1 MHPAARH
8 IAYRQGGQRAGGM
21 NEMVQLSAPTLERAA
36 RAQHHLG
43 DWPLSCGHTLPA
55 AQLTYVQI
63 GALNAERSNLILVP
77 TSYGARP
84 EDLAWLAGPVL
95 DPERWCIVIA
105 GMFGNG
111 ASSSPSHGGMGL
123 AEQGWVVRHRD
134 NVAAQRLLLREVYDV
149 ERIPLI
155 YGWSMGAQQ
164 AYQWA
169 VDHPKAV
176 ERICCVGGTARTSPH
191 NRLFCLSLRQAL
203 TADRHWNGSGFN
215 KPPEQGLRTY
225 ALIYASWAAS
235 QPFFRTIDEPVEEHV
250 ERQWLPH
257 YQRHDPRDL
266 IAMLDTWLAH
276 DVASG
281 GDLTATLGRIQ
292 AQVAVVGGSHDLYFP
307 PADLAAEAAAIP
319 GARFHLIPSKLGHR
333 AGNPHSSPPEQ
344 QQLRAVVEAL
354 LAQPSPL

>member
-1 MHPAARH
+1 MSATAVAR
-8 IAYRQGGQRAGGM
+8 RA
-21 NEMVQLSAPTLERAA
+21 LHA
-36 RAQHHLG
+36 LG
-43 DWPLSCGHTLPA
+43 DLPLAIGRTLPG
-55 AQLTYVQI
+55 AQLTYLQI
-63 GALNAERSNLILVP
+63 GELNADRSNLILVP

-111 ASSSPSHGGMGL
+111 ASSSPSHGAMGL
-123 AEQGWVVRHRD
+123 AEQGWVVSHRD
-134 NVAAQRLLLREVYDV
+134 NVAAQRRLLAEVFGV
-149 ERIPLI
+149 ERLPLI

-169 VDHPKAV
+169 VDHPEAV
-176 ERICCVGGTARTSPH
+176 ERICCVCGTARTSPH

-203 TADRHWNGSGFN
+203 TADRHWNGGGFN
-215 KPPEQGLRTY
+215 APPEQGLRTY

-235 QPFFRTIDEPVEEHV
+235 QPFFRNLAEAVEDHV
-250 ERQWLPH
+250 EQQWLPH

-281 GDLTATLGRIQ
+281 GDLAASLGRIQ
-292 AQVAVVGGSHDLYFP
+292 ARTAVVAGSHDLYFP
-307 PADLAAEAAAIP
+307 VDDLAADSAAIP
-319 GARFHLIPSKLGHR
+319 GAELHVLRSELGHR
-333 AGNPHSSPPEQ
+333 AGNPHSSRAEQ
-344 QQLRAVVEAL
+344 QGLRHIVDTL
-354 LAQPSPL
+354 LQQPSHV

>member
-1 MHPAARH
+1 M
-8 IAYRQGGQRAGGM
+8 
-21 NEMVQLSAPTLERAA
+21 SATTV
-36 RAQHHLG
+36 AQHALG
-43 DWPLSCGHTLPA
+43 DLPLGCGRTLPG
-55 AQLTYVQI
+55 AQLTYLQI
-63 GALNAERSNLILVP
+63 GELNADRSNLILVP

-111 ASSSPSHGGMGL
+111 ASSSPSHGAMGL
-123 AEQGWVVRHRD
+123 AEQGWVVNHRD
-134 NVAAQRLLLREVYDV
+134 NVAAQRRLLAEVFGV
-149 ERIPLI
+149 ERLPLI

-169 VDHPKAV
+169 VDHPEAV
-176 ERICCVGGTARTSPH
+176 ERICCVCGTARTSPH

-203 TADRHWNGSGFN
+203 TADRHWNGGGFN
-215 KPPEQGLRTY
+215 APPEQGLRTY

-235 QPFFRTIDEPVEEHV
+235 QPFFRSLAESVEDHV
-250 ERQWLPH
+250 EQQWLPH

-281 GDLTATLGRIQ
+281 GDLAASLGRIQ
-292 AQVAVVGGSHDLYFP
+292 ARTAVVAGSHDLYFP
-307 PADLAAEAAAIP
+307 VDDLAADSAAIP
-319 GARFHLIPSKLGHR
+319 GAELHVLRSELGHR
-333 AGNPHSSPPEQ
+333 AGNPHSSQAEQ
-344 QQLRAVVEAL
+344 QGLRHIVDTL
-354 LAQPSPL
+354 LQQPSHV

>member
-1 MHPAARH
+1 MSATAVAR
-8 IAYRQGGQRAGGM
+8 
-21 NEMVQLSAPTLERAA
+21 
-36 RAQHHLG
+36 RAQHALG
-43 DWPLSCGHTLPA
+43 DLPLACGRTLPG
-55 AQLTYVQI
+55 AQLTYLQI
-63 GALNAERSNLILVP
+63 GELNTDRTNLILVP

-111 ASSSPSHGGMGL
+111 ASSSPSHGAMGL
-123 AEQGWVVRHRD
+123 AEQGWVVSHRD
-134 NVAAQRLLLREVYDV
+134 NVAAQRRLLAEVFGV
-149 ERIPLI
+149 ERLPLI

-169 VDHPKAV
+169 VDHPEAV
-176 ERICCVGGTARTSPH
+176 ERICCVCGTARTSPH

-203 TADRHWNGSGFN
+203 TADRHWNGWGFN
-215 KPPEQGLRTY
+215 APPEQGLRTY

-235 QPFFRTIDEPVEEHV
+235 QPFFRSLAEAVEDHV
-250 ERQWLPH
+250 EQQWLPH

-281 GDLTATLGRIQ
+281 GDLAASLGRIQ
-292 AQVAVVGGSHDLYFP
+292 ARTAVVAGSHDLYFP
-307 PADLAAEAAAIP
+307 VDDLAADSAAIP
-319 GARFHLIPSKLGHR
+319 GAELHVLRSELGHR
-333 AGNPHSSPPEQ
+333 AGNPHSSRAEQ
-344 QQLRAVVEAL
+344 QGLRHIVDTL
-354 LAQPSPL
+354 LQQPSHV

>member
-1 MHPAARH
+1 MSTAA
-8 IAYRQGGQRAGGM
+8 
-21 NEMVQLSAPTLERAA
+21 TLQAKR
-36 RAQHHLG
+36 QHHALG
-43 DWPLSCGHTLPA
+43 PWPLACGRTIA
-55 AQLTYVQI
+55 NAQISYLQI
-63 GALNAERSNLILVP
+63 GSLQADRSNLILVP

-111 ASSSPSHGGMGL
+111 ASSSPSHGAMGL
-123 AEQGWVVRHRD
+123 AEQGWVVSHRD
-134 NVAAQRLLLREVYDV
+134 NVAAQRLLLAEVFGV
-149 ERIPLI
+149 ERLPLI

-169 VDHPKAV
+169 VDHPEQV
-176 ERICCVGGTARTSPH
+176 ERICCVCGSARTSPH

-203 TADRHWNGSGFN
+203 TADRHWNGAGFEA
-215 KPPEQGLRTY
+215 PPDQGLRTY

-235 QPFFRTIDEPVEEHV
+235 QPFFRTVAEPIEEHV

-276 DVASG
+276 DVAAG
-281 GDLTATLGRIQ
+281 GDLAEALGRIQ
-292 AQVAVVGGSHDLYFP
+292 ARTAVVAGSHDLYFP
-307 PADLAAEAAAIP
+307 VDDLAADAASIP
-319 GARFHLIPSKLGHR
+319 GAHLHVIESVLGHR
-333 AGNPHSSPPEQ
+333 AGNPHSSAAEQ
-344 QQLRAVVEAL
+344 RQLRHIVQTL
-354 LAQPSPL
+354 LELSPYG

>member
-1 MHPAARH
+1 M
-8 IAYRQGGQRAGGM
+8 
-21 NEMVQLSAPTLERAA
+21 SATAVA
-36 RAQHHLG
+36 HRAQHALG
-43 DWPLSCGHTLPA
+43 DLPLACGRTLPG
-55 AQLTYVQI
+55 AQLTYLQI
-63 GALNAERSNLILVP
+63 GELNADRSNLILVP

-111 ASSSPSHGGMGL
+111 ASSSPSHGAMGL
-123 AEQGWVVRHRD
+123 AEQGWVVSHRD
-134 NVAAQRLLLREVYDV
+134 NVAAQRRLLAEVFGV
-149 ERIPLI
+149 ERLPLI

-169 VDHPKAV
+169 VDHPEAV
-176 ERICCVGGTARTSPH
+176 ERICCVCGTTRTSPH

-203 TADRHWNGSGFN
+203 TADRHWNGGGFDAS
-215 KPPEQGLRTY
+215 PEQGLRTY

-235 QPFFRTIDEPVEEHV
+235 QPFFSSLAESVEDHV
-250 ERQWLPH
+250 EQQWLPH

-281 GDLTATLGRIQ
+281 GDLTASLGRIQ
-292 AQVAVVGGSHDLYFP
+292 ARTAVVAGSHDLYFP
-307 PADLAAEAAAIP
+307 VDDLAADSAAIP
-319 GARFHLIPSKLGHR
+319 GAELHVLRSELGHR
-333 AGNPHSSPPEQ
+333 AGNPHSSRAEQ
-344 QQLRAVVEAL
+344 QSLRHIVDTL
-354 LAQPSPL
+354 LQQPSHV